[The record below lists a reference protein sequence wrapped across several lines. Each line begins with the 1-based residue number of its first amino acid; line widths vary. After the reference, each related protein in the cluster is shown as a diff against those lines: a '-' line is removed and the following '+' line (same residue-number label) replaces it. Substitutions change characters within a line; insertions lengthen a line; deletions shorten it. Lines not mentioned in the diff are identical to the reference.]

1 MAPPSRIMVFNAALG
16 TWGKSCHEHTFFPV
30 KLLTDPMVCRA
41 SAITSKFDLHVFSK
55 EVTMPVHD
63 K

>member
-1 MAPPSRIMVFNAALG
+1 MVFNAALG

-55 EVTMPVHD
+55 EVTMPVH